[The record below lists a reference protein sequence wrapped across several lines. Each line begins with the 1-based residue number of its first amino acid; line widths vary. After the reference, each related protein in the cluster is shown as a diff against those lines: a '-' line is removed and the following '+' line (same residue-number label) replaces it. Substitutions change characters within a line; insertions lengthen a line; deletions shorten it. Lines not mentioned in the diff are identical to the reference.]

1 MAEAPIVR
9 LDQVDSTHREARARL
24 SQGAPHGTLVVARRQ
39 SAGRGRL
46 ARSWRSDEGGL
57 WLSMIV
63 RGTLPSTQAPRL
75 TLAAA
80 ALVVEALDELAASR
94 GMAVRAGVK
103 WPNDLMLPHP
113 IESARLGPWRKVGG
127 LLLEGVD
134 LDATTLKSAVLG
146 LGLNVRRPPGGFG
159 PELEGIATSLEEAG
173 LDAHVEELLQAL
185 GPRLQ
190 RRLLHAA
197 EDGPFAGVLDALRV
211 RSATLGRRVTVEGVA
226 GRADALLPDGA
237 LRVIDEHGHAHVI
250 RAGDVWLADPATTS
264 QAPPRG
270 PAP

>member
-9 LDQVDSTHREARARL
+9 FDEIDSTQREARERL
-24 SQGAPHGTLVVARRQ
+24 AQGAPHGTLVVARRQ

-46 ARSWRSDEGGL
+46 SRAWRSDEGGL

-63 RGTLPSTQAPRL
+63 RGALPAAQAPRL

-80 ALVVEALDELAASR
+80 ALAVETLDELAASR
-94 GMAVRAGVK
+94 GQALRAGVK

-113 IESARLGPWRKVGG
+113 IESPRLGPWRKVGG

-146 LGLNVRRPPGGFG
+146 LGLNVRRPADGFG
-159 PELEGIATSLEEAG
+159 PQLEDSATSLQDAG
-173 LDAHVEELLQAL
+173 LDVNVDEVLDAL
-185 GPRLQ
+185 GPPLQ

-197 EDGPFAGVLDALRV
+197 EEAPFAEVLDTLRA
-211 RSATLGRRVTVEGVA
+211 RSATLGRRVTVEGVV

-237 LRVIDEHGHAHVI
+237 LRVLDDHGNAQVI
-250 RAGDVWLADPATTS
+250 RAGDVWLADPATT
-264 QAPPRG
+264 PP
-270 PAP
+270 